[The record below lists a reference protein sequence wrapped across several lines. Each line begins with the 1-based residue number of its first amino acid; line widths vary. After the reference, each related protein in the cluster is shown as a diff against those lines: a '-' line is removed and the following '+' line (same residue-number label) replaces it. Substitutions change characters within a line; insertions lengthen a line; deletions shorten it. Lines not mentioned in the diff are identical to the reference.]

1 MKFLLIV
8 YVCINT
14 TGDCRHP
21 PEYPS
26 VKNSYYEC
34 IHDGLGESYELL
46 FGSESLFTRE
56 MINNE
61 QLFARYTC
69 NPIEDEGKIA
79 T

>member
-1 MKFLLIV
+1 MKFLLVV

-34 IHDGLGESYELL
+34 IHDALGS
-46 FGSESLFTRE
+46 
-56 MINNE
+56 
-61 QLFARYTC
+61 
-69 NPIEDEGKIA
+69 
-79 T
+79 